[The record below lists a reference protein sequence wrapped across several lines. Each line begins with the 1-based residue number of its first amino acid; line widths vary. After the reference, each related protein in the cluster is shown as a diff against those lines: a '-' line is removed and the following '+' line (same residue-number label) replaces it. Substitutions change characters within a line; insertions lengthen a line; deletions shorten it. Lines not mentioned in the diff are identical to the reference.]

1 MAILESFKIII
12 KEIKGW
18 IKSKKEEKEI
28 TYMQA
33 RGNSMLKGAN
43 WTDHPY
49 MQRSSIGIEKS
60 KSVLDKLNNIKKR

>member
-1 MAILESFKIII
+1 MWESFKIII
-12 KEIKGW
+12 EDIKAA
-18 IKSKKEEKEI
+18 IKSKKEEKEV

-33 RGNSMLKGAN
+33 RGNSMLKSAN

-49 MQRSSIGIEKS
+49 MQKSSIGIEKS